1 MAVLSLHNVD
11 YSIGS
16 SPLLSGVSLHLHP
29 GDRLSLT
36 GRNGTGKS
44 TLLKLA
50 AGSLVPDRGTVTVET
65 GAGVSFLA
73 QEFDSRMNGTALAYA
88 SWTEGDTPAD
98 PELNALRLQ
107 AAEESLTRLGVPFET
122 DLSSASGGVL
132 RRVMLARVLASRADV
147 LLLDEPTN
155 HLDIDTV
162 LWLEEYLKRCS
173 NRDRTAI
180 IVVTHDRA
188 FARSITT
195 RVAELDRGVL
205 HTAECGID
213 EFQARREAMLEQER
227 ALNREFDR
235 KLAEEEAWLR
245 KGIKARRR
253 RNEGRVKRLEEMRE
267 AYRTRREESA
277 LVRFQAGNGSR
288 SGDLVLETN
297 DLSFA
302 YDTEPVV
309 SGLTTT
315 VMAGDRIGLVGP
327 NGCGKTTL
335 LRLLLGDLKPQSGS
349 VYRGTNLQVAY
360 FDQMRGLLEPERTVF
375 DNIGEGYDTVQ
386 VGGGSRHVIAYAKDY
401 LFSETDLQKPA
412 GVLSGGETNR
422 LLLAKLFA
430 RPSNLLVLDEPS
442 NDLDVDTLDLLEEL
456 LIEYDGTILL
466 VSHDRDFLDNVV
478 TACLIFTGT
487 ATITEHVGGYSD
499 WRERRASRAA
509 AAVEAKTC
517 PRSGEAGST
526 TRNEKPVQRARKLS
540 YRETQELEGL
550 PERIAVFEAEIR
562 QIHEKLASPALYRE
576 DNGEAV
582 QRLSA
587 RLATLENDT
596 DALYERW
603 QELEGIREEATRI
616 P

>member
-1 MAVLSLHNVD
+1 MAVLSLHTVD

-16 SPLLSGVSLHLHP
+16 HPLLSGVSLHLHP

-44 TLLKLA
+44 TLLKLV
-50 AGSLVPDRGTVTVET
+50 AGDLIPDRGTVTVET

-73 QEFDSRMNGTALAYA
+73 QQFDSNMQGTALAYA
-88 SWTEGDTPAD
+88 SWADDNTSAD
-98 PELNALRLQ
+98 PELQALRLQ
-107 AAEESLTRLGVPFET
+107 AAEESLTRLAVPFET
-122 DLSSASGGVL
+122 DLTSASGGVL

-173 NRDRTAI
+173 IRDGTAV

-205 HTAECGID
+205 HTAACGVD
-213 EFQARREAMLEQER
+213 EFQKRREIMLEQER
-227 ALNREFDR
+227 AANREFDR

-245 KGIKARRR
+245 KGVKARRR
-253 RNEGRVKRLEEMRE
+253 RNEGRVKRLQEMRE
-267 AYRTRREESA
+267 TYRARREQSEN
-277 LVRFQAGNGSR
+277 VRFQAGDGSR

-302 YDTEPVV
+302 YATEPVI

-335 LRLLLGDLKPQSGS
+335 LRLLLGDLKPAAGS

-360 FDQMRGLLEPERTVF
+360 FDQMRGLLEPDRTVF

-386 VGGGSRHVIAYAKDY
+386 VGSGSRHVIAYAKDY
-401 LFSETDLQKPA
+401 LFSESDLQKPA

-442 NDLDVDTLDLLEEL
+442 NDLDADTLDLLEEL
-456 LIEYDGTILL
+456 LLDYNGTILL
-466 VSHDRDFLDNVV
+466 VSHDREFLDNVV
-478 TACLIFTGT
+478 TSCLVFSGP
-487 ATITEHVGGYSD
+487 ATVIEHVGGYSD
-499 WRERRASRAA
+499 WRDRITQQRAETTES
-509 AAVEAKTC
+509 
-517 PRSGEAGST
+517 RSGTAASS
-526 TRNEKPVQRARKLS
+526 RPVNRMRKLS
-540 YRETQELEGL
+540 YRETQELDAL
-550 PERIAVFEAEIR
+550 PERIAACEADTR
-562 QIHEKLASPALYRE
+562 QIHEQLVSPDLYRQ
-576 DNGEAV
+576 DDGEAV
-582 QRLSA
+582 QRLSE
-587 RLATLENDT
+587 RLSKLEHDT
-596 DALYERW
+596 AALYERW
-603 QELEGIREEATRI
+603 QELEEIREASTRTS
-616 P
+616 